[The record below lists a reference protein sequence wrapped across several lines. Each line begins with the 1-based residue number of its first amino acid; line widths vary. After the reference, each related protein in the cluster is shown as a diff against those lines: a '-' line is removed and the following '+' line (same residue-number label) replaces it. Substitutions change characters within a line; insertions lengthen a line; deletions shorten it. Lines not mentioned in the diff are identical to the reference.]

1 MTVKTLVTSAFLAAS
16 FTGSAVAQSNC
27 IAYEPLRRTLEENGV
42 RLQGSGLVPL
52 VSEDGKI
59 EIWAAPDGRWS
70 ILVVGSNGVACVVVS
85 GVDYHQQPQGEPV

>member
-1 MTVKTLVTSAFLAAS
+1 MTVKTLLTSAFLAAS

-52 VSEDGKI
+52 LSEGGKV
-59 EIWAAPDGRWS
+59 EIWASPDGRWS
-70 ILVVGSNGVACVVVS
+70 ILAVDPNGIACVVVS
-85 GVDYHQQPQGEPV
+85 GVEYYQQPQGEPV